1 LVNVI
6 DRKVPTYIPEKGYE
20 GDVEIRGNSVAN
32 EGAGTV
38 WSFAPEYALGVSLS
52 RSQRLPSAE
61 ELYADG
67 PHAATRTVE
76 LGDPNLDEET
86 SRNLELSL
94 RKVAGRTQFSLSL
107 YRNEVDDFIYAAD
120 TGHDVG
126 GGYREIQYRQQD
138 AVLTGA
144 EGEVRYQLV
153 DATALTLFGDH
164 VRGKLRSGGDLPRI
178 PADRL
183 GLRLDQSFT
192 QALGGQV
199 EFYRV
204 QRQDEL
210 ADYESETGGYNMLG
224 ASLIYSGRLQ
234 HADYQL
240 YMKGSNLLDA
250 EGRNHSSFIKDEVV
264 LPGRNLTFGVRL
276 NF

>member
-1 LVNVI
+1 
-6 DRKVPTYIPEKGYE
+6 
-20 GDVEIRGNSVAN
+20 
-32 EGAGTV
+32 
-38 WSFAPEYALGVSLS
+38 
-52 RSQRLPSAE
+52 
-61 ELYADG
+61 
-67 PHAATRTVE
+67 
-76 LGDPNLDEET
+76 
-86 SRNLELSL
+86 
-94 RKVAGRTQFSLSL
+94 
-107 YRNEVDDFIYAAD
+107 
-120 TGHDVG
+120 
-126 GGYREIQYRQQD
+126 
-138 AVLTGA
+138 
-144 EGEVRYQLV
+144 
-153 DATALTLFGDH
+153 
-164 VRGKLRSGGDLPRI
+164 LRSGGDLPRI